1 MSIKPIPQILA
12 VVLTA
17 LTACSHGDADERQ
30 AVAIDERP
38 IVFAGQT
45 HDGVAITRA
54 ALSDAATSFR
64 VWAYKNTAYDETDG
78 YTACQ
83 TVIDGYTVSWSN
95 TLSSSN
101 TAGWEYVNGSTQTI
115 KYWDFNALAYRFFG
129 YAPATA
135 GVDVAESADKIILT
149 VPVDG
154 RSADAVAAA
163 PYISEPWFSTGNP
176 TDYPDMLF
184 AQPVR
189 LSFFKPFARVH
200 FLFTF
205 ADGLSIDRNDLSD
218 VSFHPLN
225 QSALI
230 GQAGN
235 VSFAYP
241 LKGNDTT
248 YSWTSTSTDGILA
261 FTDDYQEGVSTNG
274 VWYTVLPVETQ
285 GAYEL
290 TVNADGEDR
299 SATVPAVM
307 MQWLPGYDY
316 TYVFKITEEG
326 DVTLSTL
333 RVNLSIAQDWQKGN
347 YNYTEIGN

>member
-1 MSIKPIPQILA
+1 MVKGA
-12 VVLTA
+12 RFVAAVLTA

-30 AVAIDERP
+30 AVAADERS

-45 HDGVAITRA
+45 QDGVAITRA

-135 GVDVAESADKIILT
+135 AVGVAESADKIILT

-176 TDYPDMLF
+176 TDYPDRLF

-189 LSFFKPFARVH
+189 MSFFKPFARVR

-205 ADGLSIDRNDLSD
+205 ADGLTIDRSDLSD
-218 VSFHPLN
+218 VSFHPFNL
-225 QSALI
+225 SAQI
-230 GQAGN
+230 GLAGN

-241 LKGNDTT
+241 LKGKDTT
-248 YSWTSTSTDGILA
+248 YSWTSTVTDGIPA
-261 FTDDYQEGVSTNG
+261 FTDDYQE
-274 VWYTVLPVETQ
+274 VWQTVLPAEEQ

-290 TVNADGEDR
+290 TVTVGSEDR

-316 TYVFKITEEG
+316 TYVFKITEDG
-326 DVTLSTL
+326 AVTLSTL
-333 RVNLSIAQDWQKGN
+333 RINLSIAQDWQKGN